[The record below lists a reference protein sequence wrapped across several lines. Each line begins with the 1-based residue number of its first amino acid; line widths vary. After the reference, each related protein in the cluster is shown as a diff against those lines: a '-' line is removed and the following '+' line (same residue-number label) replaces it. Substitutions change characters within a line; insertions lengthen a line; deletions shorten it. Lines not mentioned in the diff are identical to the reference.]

1 MKSMLALMAGAMVF
15 AACSNDDT
23 LENINEQTPSALKP
37 MIFTASMEGQGGGT
51 RAAIDGLDINW
62 TSGDK
67 ISIFDGSTE
76 NNGNQEFTLSGDGG
90 STSGSFTGTA
100 AEATTYYALYPY
112 AASSFESKDVTEEDA
127 MAAAG
132 DASREFRK
140 WEDRWETMYSRY
152 PDELVK
158 AMNIQGISQ
167 ENQAIILAYLKGVKL
182 EKKSGPQ
189 RNAND
194 QFEGVVLPAQQIAT
208 AGSADPKAMLM
219 IAKSDDASTMEFK
232 NVCAFVKVKPTF
244 DCTSIL
250 IKSKGTESLAGTLT
264 VDYNEGAPTT
274 TVTADGTNAVTL
286 TGTIT
291 ANNTYY
297 IAVRPETLASGFSI
311 YFITANYIYKKTASK
326 EVAFT
331 RNNVT
336 NLGSFEASKLTSVQV
351 VGTAKATIDGV
362 ATDINWI
369 QLWDNG
375 PKFAEYNVGVT
386 DGKSESV
393 GSYFTWSTDIAKVQ
407 WGNSWRMPTSDEFNA
422 LLTNCTYTNTT
433 KNNVSGLLFTGKDE
447 YSFYSIFLPL
457 ASHYY
462 WSATQADGTDAY
474 RLTVSGYITVSR
486 NGFSNTYN
494 VRAVLAE

>member
-1 MKSMLALMAGAMVF
+1 
-15 AACSNDDT
+15 
-23 LENINEQTPSALKP
+23 
-37 MIFTASMEGQGGGT
+37 MEGQGGT
-51 RAAIDGLDINW
+51 RAAIDGLDIKW

-76 NNGNQEFTLSGDGG
+76 NNGDQEFTLSGDGG

-100 AEATTYYALYPY
+100 ATATTYYALYPY

-132 DASREFRK
+132 DAYY
-140 WEDRWETMYSRY
+140 WIEDWKMDWDRYSRHPEY
-152 PDELVK
+152 LVEE
-158 AMNIQGISQ
+158 MNYLNISP
-167 ENQAIILAYLKGVKL
+167 ENQAIILAYLKGEKL

-194 QFEGVVLPAQQIAT
+194 QFENVVLPAEQTAT

-232 NVCAFVKVKPTF
+232 NVCAYVKVTPQF

-250 IKSKGTESLAGTLT
+250 LKSKGTESLAGTLT

-297 IAVRPETLASGFSI
+297 IAVRPETLSSGFTI
-311 YFITANYIYKKTASK
+311 YFITADYIYKKTASK

-351 VGTAKATIDGV
+351 AGTAKATIDGV

-393 GSYFTWSTDIAKVQ
+393 GSVFTWSTDIAKVQ

-433 KNNVSGLLFTGKDE
+433 KNNVSGLLFTGKYE
-447 YSFYSIFLPL
+447 YSSYSIFLPI
-457 ASHYY
+457 ASSYY

-486 NGFSNTYN
+486 NGFSHTYN